1 MNGQSEK
8 RLETQFMSSI
18 FLDALG
24 KNRLYPLTD
33 RQLSG
38 LSHAEQVSQ
47 LAENGVTLVQLRE
60 KTLSPLEFFAEA
72 KAALHI
78 ARESGMKIII
88 NDRVDIALALKADGV
103 HIGQEDLPPE
113 AARCLLGADVIIGFS
128 THNPEQARLAAKLPV
143 DYIAIGPI
151 FATDT
156 KRASHPPVGLPGL
169 RLVRDAVGQIPL
181 VAIGGITSLNC
192 QDVLNAGA
200 DAVAIIKD
208 LWFPP
213 GLVAAQ
219 IKRLAPCQ

>member
-1 MNGQSEK
+1 
-8 RLETQFMSSI
+8 MSSI
-18 FLDALG
+18 FLDGLG

-113 AARCLLGADVIIGFS
+113 AARRLLGADVIIGFS

-192 QDVLNAGA
+192 QEVLNEGA

-213 GLVAAQ
+213 GQVAAQ
-219 IKRLAPCQ
+219 IRRLAPCQ